1 MTKKVI
7 AIISVL
13 KPIDDTRN
21 YEKVAGS
28 IGNTNKYDINI
39 IGFSTK
45 NIPTHSGITFFPI
58 FSFKR
63 NSFKR
68 PIASAKIFKLL
79 IKLKPEL
86 IVVTTA
92 ELLIVSIL
100 YRIIFGVKLVYDI
113 QENYCRNIIYT
124 NAYPSILKYLLASI
138 VRAIEFVSLMFIDK
152 IILAEKIYK
161 TQMRFLPSNVEIIEN
176 KAIIPAE
183 IDSLKVP
190 TNEKLTFIYTG
201 TIAEHYGVFDAIDF
215 IKSLRLVND
224 KVNLVII
231 GHAAQNSALKKVADL
246 IQNNS
251 YIKLVGGDSLI
262 SHNQILMEMKIADF
276 CLLPYQKNRSTDGRF
291 PTKLFECLAM
301 EKPVLITSN
310 PIWNNT
316 IIFNNAGLIIDF
328 KSADNCI
335 SQITNKPFYG
345 NSMNHQYKWNDCS
358 KKIEKI
364 FRDLI

>member
-7 AIISVL
+7 AIVSVL

-45 NIPTHSGITFFPI
+45 NIPTHSDITFFPI

-68 PIASAKIFKLL
+68 AFASAKIFKLL
-79 IKLKPEL
+79 LKLKPEL
-86 IVVTTA
+86 IVVTTS
-92 ELLIVSIL
+92 EILIVSIL
-100 YRIIFGVKLVYDI
+100 YKIIFGAKLVYDI
-113 QENYCRNIIYT
+113 QENYFRNIIYT
-124 NAYPSILKYLLASI
+124 NAYPFILKYPIAYL
-138 VRAIEFVSLMFIDK
+138 VRAIELVSLMFIDK
-152 IILAEKIYK
+152 IILAERIYK
-161 TQMRFLPSNVEIIEN
+161 AQMKFLPSNAEIIEN

-183 IDSLKVP
+183 IDSLNVQ
-190 TNEKLTFIYTG
+190 TNKKLTFIYAG
-201 TIAEHYGVFDAIDF
+201 TIAEHYGIFDAIEF
-215 IKSLRLVND
+215 VKSLRLVND
-224 KVNLVII
+224 KINLIII
-231 GHAAQNSALKKVADL
+231 GHAAQDSTLKKVADL

-251 YIKLVGGDSLI
+251 YIKLIGGDSLI
-262 SHNQILMEMKIADF
+262 SHNQILMEIKIADF
-276 CLLPYQKNRSTDGRF
+276 CLLPYQENRSTDGRF

-301 EKPVLITSN
+301 QKPVLITSN
-310 PIWNNT
+310 PVWNTT
-316 IIFNNAGLIIDF
+316 IINNNAGLIIDF

-335 SQITNKPFYG
+335 GQITKKSFYG
-345 NSMNHQYKWNDCS
+345 KHMNHQYKWNNCS

-364 FRDLI
+364 FQELT